1 MASRATWRAGE
12 PVSTL
17 RELQADLGGALLGG
31 PAGAAAAVVLEHGL
45 GAEARLAIYR
55 HHVFA
60 TLTDVLKA
68 TYPVVCRLV
77 DARFFAYAADQYIR
91 RRPPTGPCLFEYGE
105 GFGDFLATFPPCRDL
120 PYLRDVA
127 RLEWAMNVAEH
138 ADDVVPL
145 DDRGLRSV
153 ETADTPRLRF
163 AFDPS
168 LTLLE
173 SSWPIDRIWR
183 ANQPEVADSTVDLAA
198 GGVAL
203 EVRRAGD
210 DVVFRSLEPAPWAFR
225 SALIAGRALETA
237 AAAALGLD
245 PGFDLAEAFR
255 ALLADGVLA
264 AFVLSPKET
273 TPC

>member
-1 MASRATWRAGE
+1 MASRATWRAGG
-12 PVSTL
+12 PVSPL
-17 RELQADLGGALLGG
+17 RELQADLREALLGD
-31 PAGAAAAVVLEHGL
+31 PAAAAGAVALEHGL

-55 HHVFA
+55 HHIFA

-77 DARFFAYAADQYIR
+77 DERFFAYAADQYIR
-91 RRPPTGPCLFEYGE
+91 RRPPAGPCLFEYGE
-105 GFGDFLATFPPCRDL
+105 GLADFLATFAPCRGLTYL
-120 PYLRDVA
+120 PDVA

-145 DDRGLRSV
+145 DDRALRSV
-153 ETADTPRLRF
+153 VAADTPRVRF

-168 LTLLE
+168 LTLLQ

-183 ANQPEVADSTVDLAA
+183 ANQPEAADSTVDLAA
-198 GGVAL
+198 GGVRL

-225 SALIAGRALETA
+225 SALAAGRALETA
-237 AAAALGLD
+237 AAAGLALD
-245 PGFDLAEAFR
+245 PGFDLAGAFR
-255 ALLADGVLA
+255 TLLADGVLT
-264 AFVLSPKET
+264 AFILSPKES
-273 TPC
+273 PS